1 MIECIILW
9 GLLAKE
15 CNYPYITITIPEE
28 NKTRIFITKPYDRYR
43 LISNTIVNQVVD
55 TIVNTFK
62 QEGINVIKTNLS
74 TDFHEYIVD
83 ADINFLIG
91 LIKVKGVCS

>member
-1 MIECIILW
+1 MIECSILW
-9 GLLAKE
+9 DLLVKE

-28 NKTRIFITKPYDRYR
+28 NKTRIFITKPYDRS
-43 LISNTIVNQVVD
+43 ISNTIVDQVVD

-62 QEGINVIKTNLS
+62 QEGININIIKTNLS

>member
-1 MIECIILW
+1 MIECSILW
-9 GLLAKE
+9 DLLIKE
-15 CNYPYITITIPEE
+15 CNYPYITITVPEE
-28 NKTRIFITKPYDRYR
+28 NKTRIFITKPYDRP
-43 LISNTIVNQVVD
+43 ISNTIVNKVVD

>member
-1 MIECIILW
+1 MIECSILRN
-9 GLLAKE
+9 LLVKE
-15 CNYPYITITIPEE
+15 CNYSNITITIPEK
-28 NKTRIFITKPYDRYR
+28 NKTRIFITKPYHKFTP
-43 LISNTIVNQVVD
+43 SVIVNRVAN

-62 QEGINVIKTNLS
+62 REGINVTRMNLF
-74 TDFHEYIVD
+74 TDFYEYIVD

>member
-1 MIECIILW
+1 MIECSILW
-9 GLLAKE
+9 DLLVKE
-15 CNYPYITITIPEE
+15 CNYSCITITIPEE
-28 NKTRIFITKPYDRYR
+28 NKTRISITKPYHKFTP
-43 LISNTIVNQVVD
+43 SVIVNRVAN

-74 TDFHEYIVD
+74 TDFHEYVVD

>member
-1 MIECIILW
+1 MIECSILW
-9 GLLAKE
+9 NLLAKE

-28 NKTRIFITKPYDRYR
+28 NKTRISITKPYDRS
-43 LISNTIVNQVVD
+43 ISNTIVNQVVD

-74 TDFHEYIVD
+74 TNFHEYIVD

>member
-1 MIECIILW
+1 MIECSILW
-9 GLLAKE
+9 DLLIKE
-15 CNYPYITITIPEE
+15 CNYPYITITVPEE
-28 NKTRIFITKPYDRYR
+28 NKTRIFITKPYDRP
-43 LISNTIVNQVVD
+43 ISNTIVNQVVD

>member
-28 NKTRIFITKPYDRYR
+28 NKTRIYITKPYDKY
-43 LISNTIVNQVVD
+43 ISNTIVNQVVD

-74 TDFHEYIVD
+74 TDIHEYIVD

-91 LIKVKGVCS
+91 LLKIKGVGS

>member
-28 NKTRIFITKPYDRYR
+28 NKTRIYITKPYDKY
-43 LISNTIVNQVVD
+43 ISNTIVNQVVD
-55 TIVNTFK
+55 IIVNTFK

-74 TDFHEYIVD
+74 TDIHEYIVD